1 MKRMVT
7 NGIHEAIK
15 QIPWDSE
22 LGLFKNCIKELLN
35 IQDKQVREALVHN
48 LDSIIQSYAK

>member
-1 MKRMVT
+1 MVT